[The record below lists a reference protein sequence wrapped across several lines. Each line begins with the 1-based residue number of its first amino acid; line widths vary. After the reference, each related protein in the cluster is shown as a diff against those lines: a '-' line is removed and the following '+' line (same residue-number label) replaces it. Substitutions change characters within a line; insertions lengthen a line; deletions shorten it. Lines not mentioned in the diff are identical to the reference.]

1 MNAQAEGK
9 VTKELVDRE
18 VTKST
23 TSYENEVNLLCAQLE
38 VEANIKKESLFG
50 AFNDLIAEEI
60 KKIGLKCVTE
70 VRLVRNNLLAD
81 ISFT

>member
-70 VRLVRNNLLAD
+70 VRLVSNNLLAD